1 MVRIKAEGLLKL
13 KKYSNTQEMRVVR
26 GGPKAMFMNL
36 KTRLKERIIDY
47 MVDMSY
53 SIHEEENRIAK
64 DRRTDFI
71 ERAMKDENI

>member
-1 MVRIKAEGLLKL
+1 ML
-13 KKYSNTQEMRVVR
+13 
-26 GGPKAMFMNL
+26 MNL
-36 KTRLKERIIDY
+36 KVRLKERIIDY

-53 SIHEEENRIAK
+53 SIHKEENRIAK